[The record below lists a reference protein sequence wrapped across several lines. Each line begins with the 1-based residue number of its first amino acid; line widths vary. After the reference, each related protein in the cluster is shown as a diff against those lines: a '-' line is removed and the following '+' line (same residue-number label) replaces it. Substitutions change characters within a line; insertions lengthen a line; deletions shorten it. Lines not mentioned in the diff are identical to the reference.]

1 MHSLCF
7 TLAILKDSNFILFF
21 FVLYYFQV
29 VSVSKNSKKVIKNIA
44 TNLLVFLKTSN
55 AFSLCLV
62 ANPV

>member
-1 MHSLCF
+1 M
-7 TLAILKDSNFILFF
+7 DSNGILSF

-29 VSVSKNSKKVIKNIA
+29 VSVSKNSKKVIKKIV

-55 AFSLCLV
+55 AFFLCLV